1 MFTGQGYIYFNLFPF
16 KKKKTKL
23 SYVAY
28 KINGL
33 LLLCCKKNKSKK
45 KQMLWYEAMSCLI
58 TKSNLKKSQ
67 SHHQKNSFRYCSL
80 FIVCDINHRQ
90 CLLLR
95 IEANVTAMFFP
106 FFRRGSLSMCYK
118 LNKHLFFSLGCRYY
132 LFNSNRLWH
141 LIMIILFVFL
151 WSTICHCS
159 VVFL

>member
-1 MFTGQGYIYFNLFPF
+1 MVYYCYVV
-16 KKKKTKL
+16 KKTKT
-23 SYVAY
+23 
-28 KINGL
+28 
-33 LLLCCKKNKSKK
+33 KKNKCYD
-45 KQMLWYEAMSCLI
+45 MRLWAVSSPKVI
-58 TKSNLKKSQ
+58 LKKSQ

-80 FIVCDINHRQ
+80 FIVCDINHHQ

-118 LNKHLFFSLGCRYY
+118 LSKYLFFSLGCRYY